1 MSVIYVSKDHYD
13 DLINQINVLQHNL
26 GVSQGYNNQLF
37 GYHQNLYFI
46 AQNLQHTVHVQ
57 TEQIGHITEAV
68 GLLGDDINQL
78 QRTALKLAE
87 TNQVLTTE
95 NQVLKMEQNATK
107 ALVSHITAD
116 MHGFGHDITKF
127 QLTTLKLVERNHK
140 LTMEKNANK
149 ALVIHVKEAVQ
160 EVANELSTLKAT
172 TLKSLSGVAS
182 DIGGL
187 YVKKQ
192 AETKLAV
199 DSSKSDEKPWKQF
212 LVAAESFKRTM
223 SANESESERRLN
235 EWYTQFMEA
244 IKDSGALLQDV
255 RLMRGIL
262 EQDPVA
268 GAMMDVYFNRPDSRF
283 RTYDNLK
290 DTFKARLQ
298 TLKSL
303 KTREKKMQEKTKVDL
318 DNMMKLLT

>member
-1 MSVIYVSKDHYD
+1 MSVIYISKDHYD
-13 DLINQINVLQHNL
+13 GLINQINVLQYNL
-26 GVSQGYNNQLF
+26 GVFQGYNNQLF

-116 MHGFGHDITKF
+116 MHGFGYDIIKF

-160 EVANELSTLKAT
+160 EVADELSTLKAT

-199 DSSKSDEKPWKQF
+199 DWKQF
-212 LVAAESFKRTM
+212 LVAAESFKHTM

>member
-1 MSVIYVSKDHYD
+1 M
-13 DLINQINVLQHNL
+13 
-26 GVSQGYNNQLF
+26 
-37 GYHQNLYFI
+37 
-46 AQNLQHTVHVQ
+46 
-57 TEQIGHITEAV
+57 
-68 GLLGDDINQL
+68 
-78 QRTALKLAE
+78 
-87 TNQVLTTE
+87 
-95 NQVLKMEQNATK
+95 
-107 ALVSHITAD
+107 
-116 MHGFGHDITKF
+116 
-127 QLTTLKLVERNHK
+127 
-140 LTMEKNANK
+140 MEKNANK
-149 ALVIHVKEAVQ
+149 ALVTHVKEAVQ
-160 EVANELSTLKAT
+160 EVADELSTLKAT

-199 DSSKSDEKPWKQF
+199 DWKQF

-255 RLMRGIL
+255 KLMKEIL
-262 EQDPVA
+262 EQDPIA
-268 GAMMDVYFNRPDSRF
+268 GNMLALYFNRPDNRF

>member
-13 DLINQINVLQHNL
+13 GLINQINVLQHNL

-116 MHGFGHDITKF
+116 MHGFGYDITKF

-149 ALVIHVKEAVQ
+149 ALVTHVEEAVQ
-160 EVANELSTLKAT
+160 EVADELSTLKAT

-199 DSSKSDEKPWKQF
+199 DWKQF

-255 RLMRGIL
+255 KLMKEIL

-268 GAMMDVYFNRPDSRF
+268 GTMLALYFNRPDNRF
-283 RTYDNLK
+283 CTYDNLK